1 LIFSFGFVRI
11 EYMANKNILIKEEI
25 IRKKE
30 GVAILDLKKYREISK
45 KLEEYQ
51 KKEKLL
57 RSLEKFENLA
67 KWGRGFARKKRITQK
82 QVLEND

>member
-1 LIFSFGFVRI
+1 
-11 EYMANKNILIKEEI
+11 
-25 IRKKE
+25 
-30 GVAILDLKKYREISK
+30 LKKYREISK